1 MYSEAQL
8 RKNAAEQGNAV
19 IAADERADRF
29 ISEHRWAVLT
39 TLTTTG
45 EPLSSMV
52 AYARDGDTLV
62 VSTPGRTFKRRSLE
76 RDPRVSLCI
85 ISNAEPFNFVNV
97 AGRASVETDDLETGT
112 RLVFAN
118 IAPIGYSEPEDLAQW
133 LQDQARVLIRIHP
146 EKIHAVIR

>member
-1 MYSEAQL
+1 MITAH
-8 RKNAAEQGNAV
+8 EQ
-19 IAADERADRF
+19 ADRF

-39 TLTTTG
+39 TLAANG

-62 VSTPGRTFKRRSLE
+62 VSTPGSTFKRRSIAQ
-76 RDPRVSLCI
+76 DPRVSLCV

-97 AGRASVETDDLETGT
+97 SGRACIETDELERGT

-118 IAPIGYSEPEDLAQW
+118 IAPAGFSEPADLAQW
-133 LQDQARVLIRIHP
+133 LKDQDRVLIRIHP
-146 EKIHAVIR
+146 ERIHAVIR